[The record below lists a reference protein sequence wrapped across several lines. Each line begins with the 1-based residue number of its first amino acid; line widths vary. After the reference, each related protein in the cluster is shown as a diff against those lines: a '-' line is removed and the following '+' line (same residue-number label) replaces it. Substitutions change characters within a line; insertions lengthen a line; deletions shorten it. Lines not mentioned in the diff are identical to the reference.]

1 MYGNG
6 AVTGIIAV
14 TTHQVQLPIPPDLQ
28 VALSAWA
35 VAVAG
40 TAALAAVVLRIATAA
55 LLATAAAF

>member
-28 VALSAWA
+28 VALAECT

-40 TAALAAVVLRIATAA
+40 TATLASVVLRIATAA
-55 LLATAAAF
+55 LLTAATTI